1 MNGFI
6 TLMRLK
12 MIEPIPFAGWVAIP
26 DDMDETLKL
35 LTGTDLKNMPKYI
48 VLGDGAVYFYRKEEQ
63 RYALCEQTPPLQ
75 EGI

>member
-1 MNGFI
+1 MS
-6 TLMRLK
+6 
-12 MIEPIPFAGWVAIP
+12 EPIPFAGWVDV
-26 DDMDETLKL
+26 DDNIQETLQL
-35 LTGTDLKNMPKYI
+35 LTGTYPKNMPKYI

>member
-1 MNGFI
+1 
-6 TLMRLK
+6 
-12 MIEPIPFAGWVAIP
+12 MIEPIPFAGWVDI
-26 DDMDETLKL
+26 DDDIQKTLQL
-35 LTGTDLKNMPKYI
+35 LTGTDSENMPKYI